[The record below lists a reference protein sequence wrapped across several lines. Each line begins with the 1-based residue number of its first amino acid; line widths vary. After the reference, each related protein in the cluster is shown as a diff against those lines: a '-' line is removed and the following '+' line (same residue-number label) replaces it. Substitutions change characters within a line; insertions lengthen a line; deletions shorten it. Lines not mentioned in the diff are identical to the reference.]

1 MNVRPAVPQCLRG
14 RAGSFSD
21 YGMTKVVII
30 GGGLLGMLSARELA
44 LAGCEVEILE
54 RGRVGQESSWAG
66 GGILSPL
73 YPWRY
78 ADAITEL
85 ARWSQQR
92 YRQFAATLLDE
103 TGIDPEW
110 TQSGLLMPEVDE
122 TEQAEALQW
131 AKRFGYRL
139 ECLDAGQVAALSPTI
154 SRVQGNALWMPD
166 VAQVRNPRLIKA
178 LHAALLKA
186 GVTIRESSPVEAI
199 EHGAGGVKGVRC
211 NGQLLSADKVVICG
225 GAWSGEIARKLGV
238 ELAVRPVK
246 GQMLLFRATPE
257 LLKQVVLWDGY
268 YLIPRRDGRI
278 LCGSTLEETG
288 FEKQTTEEAR
298 RHLIEQA
305 HRILPELKN
314 YQIEHHWAGL
324 RPGTA
329 EGIPFIGPVGDIE
342 GLYVNAGQYR
352 NGVVTGL
359 ASAAELADYLCSNCG
374 AVPGGST
381 VTGVS

>member
-1 MNVRPAVPQCLRG
+1 
-14 RAGSFSD
+14 
-21 YGMTKVVII
+21 MTKVVII

-44 LAGCEVEILE
+44 LAGCEVAIVE

-78 ADAITEL
+78 ADPVTEL

-92 YRQFAATLLDE
+92 YRALSEKLLAE
-103 TGIDPEW
+103 TGIDPQW
-110 TQSGLLMPEVDE
+110 SQSGLLMPELSN

-131 AKRFGYRL
+131 AERFGYRL
-139 ECLDAGQVAALSPTI
+139 EPLGPGEVAKLSPAVAPVDGT
-154 SRVQGNALWMPD
+154 ALWMPE
-166 VAQVRNPRLIKA
+166 VAQLRNPRLVKA
-178 LHAALLKA
+178 LHAALRSA
-186 GVTIRESSPVEAI
+186 GVTIRENSPVTAI
-199 EHGAGGVKGVRC
+199 GQHHGQVTGVHCGGAV
-211 NGQLLSADKVVICG
+211 LTADKVVIGG
-225 GAWSGEIARKLGV
+225 GAWSGEIARQLGI

-278 LCGSTLEETG
+278 LIGSTLEESG
-288 FEKQTTEEAR
+288 FDKQTTDEAR
-298 RHLIEQA
+298 ELLRQQA
-305 HRILPELKN
+305 FRILPALKN
-314 YQIEHHWAGL
+314 HPIEHHWAGL

-329 EGIPFIGPVGDIE
+329 EGIPFIGPVPGLE

-359 ASAAELADYLCSNCG
+359 ASARLLKNLVLEEAPILPPDSYQLS
-374 AVPGGST
+374 
-381 VTGVS
+381 